1 MKRRF
6 QFALVATISTIALTQ
21 IVSAADLPR
30 KAPAAAPPPAPVY
43 TWTGCYIGGNVGAA
57 WSRQTGDF
65 AAVPAVIQLP
75 GTIAQNDSNGIGGVH
90 LGCNYQFDPR
100 FVVGVEGDWSWTG
113 LNGSG
118 SAPNFF
124 AGPPAFVEPTGGI
137 NMSSDTKWMASLRA
151 RLGWVVMPQTMI
163 YATGGAAWAKT
174 DYTGFDAA
182 TTNNGFTTV
191 SFSNTKSGWV
201 VGGGAEYMLTPNW
214 LVRAEY
220 LYYQFSGANALGNNA
235 TPGFNNSP
243 TGLFAT
249 FNWNDLRVNEVRAG
263 ISYKFF

>member
-43 TWTGCYIGGNVGAA
+43 TWTGCYIGGNVGGA

-65 AAVPAVIQLP
+65 AGVPAILQVP
-75 GTIAQNDSNGIGGVH
+75 GTIDQNDSSVIGGVH
-90 LGCNYQFDPR
+90 LGCNYQFDLR

-118 SAPNFF
+118 SAPNILAP
-124 AGPPAFVEPTGGI
+124 AGPVLATGGV
-137 NMSSDTKWMASLRA
+137 NMSSDTKWISSLRA

-174 DYTGFDAA
+174 DYAGFDAA
-182 TTNNGFTTV
+182 TTGNGFTTV

-214 LVRAEY
+214 FVRAEY
-220 LYYQFSGANALGNNA
+220 LYYQFSGASAIGS
-235 TPGFNNSP
+235 TVPGSGGP
-243 TGLFAT
+243 AGPFAA
-249 FNWNDLRVNEVRAG
+249 FNWSDLKVNEVRAG